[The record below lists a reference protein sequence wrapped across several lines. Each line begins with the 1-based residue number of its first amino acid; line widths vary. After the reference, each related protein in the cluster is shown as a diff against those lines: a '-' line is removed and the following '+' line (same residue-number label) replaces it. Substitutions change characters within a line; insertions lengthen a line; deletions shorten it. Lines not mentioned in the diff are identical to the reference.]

1 MADVVCGL
9 LGAVLGL
16 MLWLGGRR
24 QGRQEAEKRTP
35 AAAPQPDEAQRR
47 ALEQAFAEQMNFLN
61 FEGDEMRPAR
71 FSGSVGQ
78 Q

>member
-9 LGAVLGL
+9 LGAALGL

-24 QGRQEAEKRTP
+24 QGRLEAQKRANPP
-35 AAAPQPDEAQRR
+35 AQPDEAQRR
-47 ALEQAFAEQMNFLN
+47 AFEQAFAEQMNFLN

-71 FSGSVGQ
+71 FSGSIGQ

>member
-9 LGAVLGL
+9 LGAALGL

-24 QGRQEAEKRTP
+24 QGRQEAAKRMP
-35 AAAPQPDEAQRR
+35 APAPQPDEAQRR
-47 ALEQAFAEQMNFLN
+47 AFEQAFAEQMNFLN